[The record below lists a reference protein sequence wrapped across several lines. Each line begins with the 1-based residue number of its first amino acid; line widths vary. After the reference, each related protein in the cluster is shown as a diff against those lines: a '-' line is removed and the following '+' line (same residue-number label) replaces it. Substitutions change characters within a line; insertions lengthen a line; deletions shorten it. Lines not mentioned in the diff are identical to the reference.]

1 MKETLF
7 YTFGLTLTAAALVVS
22 FFGLRTKGFPKKG
35 IGRLVVLVFVVLV
48 VGTAASAVALS
59 REEAEE
65 REHEQ
70 AEAEAEE
77 LAEAEAEGPAQEAE
91 EAPGEPAGGQ
101 EVPDG
106 EAPPPEALSTL
117 QLAADPEAL
126 LFDTEELAAE
136 AGEVVIEF
144 ENPSAIPH
152 NVVVEGEDGE
162 DLGGT
167 PQISNDSANLE
178 IPAIEPG
185 EYTFYCSVLGH
196 REAGMEGTLTVE

>member
-1 MKETLF
+1 MAETLF
-7 YTFGLTLTAAALVVS
+7 YAFGLTLTAAALVVS
-22 FFGLRTKGFPKKG
+22 FFGLRAKGFPKKSVS
-35 IGRLVVLVFVVLV
+35 RLVVLVFAVLV

-59 REEAEE
+59 REEAEH

-77 LAEAEAEGPAQEAE
+77 LAEAEAEGPAQEAI
-91 EAPGEPAGGQ
+91 EAPGEPAGGE

-106 EAPPPEALSTL
+106 EAPVPEGKSTL
-117 QLAADPEAL
+117 QLAADPTAL
-126 LFDTEELAAE
+126 AFEPEELAAK

-144 ENPSAIPH
+144 ENPSPTPH
-152 NVVVEGEDGE
+152 DVVVIGEDDE
-162 DLGGT
+162 ELGAT
-167 PQISNDSANLE
+167 PQISDDTATLE

-185 EYTFYCSVLGH
+185 EYTYYCSVLGH

>member
-7 YTFGLTLTAAALVVS
+7 YAFGLTLTAAALVVS
-22 FFGLRTKGFPKKG
+22 FFGLRAERFPKKG
-35 IGRLVVLVFVVLV
+35 VGRLVVLMFAVLV

-59 REEAEE
+59 REEAEH

-70 AEAEAEE
+70 AEREAEE
-77 LAEAEAEGPAQEAE
+77 LAEAEAEGPAQEPV
-91 EAPGEPAGGQ
+91 EAPGEEASGQ

-106 EAPPPEALSTL
+106 EAPAPEALSTL
-117 QLAADPEAL
+117 QLAADPEGL
-126 LFDTEELAAE
+126 LFDTEQLAAK
-136 AGEVVIEF
+136 AGELVIEF

-152 NVVVEGEDGE
+152 NVVIEGEDGE

-167 PQISNDSANLE
+167 PQISEDSAKLE
-178 IPAIEPG
+178 IAAIEPG

>member
-7 YTFGLTLTAAALVVS
+7 YSFGLTLTAAALVVS
-22 FFGLRTKGFPKKG
+22 FFGLRSKGFPKKAVS
-35 IGRLVVLVFVVLV
+35 RLVVLVFSVLV

-59 REEAEE
+59 REEAEH
-65 REHEQ
+65 REKEQ
-70 AEAEAEE
+70 AELEAEE
-77 LAEAEAEGPAQEAE
+77 LAEAETEGEEAE
-91 EAPGEPAGGQ
+91 AVDAPGEPAGGQ

-106 EAPPPEALSTL
+106 EEPAPEARTTL
-117 QLAADPEAL
+117 RLAADPEAL
-126 LFDTEELAAE
+126 LFATDELAAK

-152 NVVVEGEDGE
+152 DVRIEGEGDE

-167 PQISNDSANLE
+167 PQISDDTATAR